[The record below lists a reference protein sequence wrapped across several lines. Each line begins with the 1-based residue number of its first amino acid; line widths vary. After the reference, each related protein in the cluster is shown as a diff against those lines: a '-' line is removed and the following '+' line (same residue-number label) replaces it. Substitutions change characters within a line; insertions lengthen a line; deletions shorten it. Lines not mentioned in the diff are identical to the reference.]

1 MSGWIKIHRQIDQ
14 HWLSEN
20 PERLGAW
27 VTLILMANHQ
37 ERQVLIGANLVKVE
51 RGSFVTSQRKL
62 QQKWGWSR
70 VKFDTFL
77 NLLQSEGMVSFKT
90 TTQYT
95 YVSIINYDTYQS
107 ITTTDK
113 HTEEHTDKH
122 TEKPRSGT
130 RKSHDKTTNKNDK
143 NLKNEENE
151 KKIRNP
157 LTPFEGDPVWPTQLD
172 TPQARSEWNRWL
184 TYKHQKR
191 KNYKTLDSHEA
202 ALRRC
207 AKDFQTP
214 ERLIAAIE
222 YSIAQGWDGIYEEKK
237 LTGGKKQQHKSTGV
251 FGPDGFEYDEN
262 FLKNVGFNFEEIKK

>member
-1 MSGWIKIHRQIDQ
+1 M
-14 HWLSEN
+14 
-20 PERLGAW
+20 
-27 VTLILMANHQ
+27 
-37 ERQVLIGANLVKVE
+37 LIGANLVKVE

-157 LTPFEGDPVWPTQLD
+157 PYPL
-172 TPQARSEWNRWL
+172 
-184 TYKHQKR
+184 
-191 KNYKTLDSHEA
+191 
-202 ALRRC
+202 
-207 AKDFQTP
+207 
-214 ERLIAAIE
+214 
-222 YSIAQGWDGIYEEKK
+222 
-237 LTGGKKQQHKSTGV
+237 
-251 FGPDGFEYDEN
+251 
-262 FLKNVGFNFEEIKK
+262 